1 MPTTTAEPMGPIRG
15 GARAVGRERSA
26 KARALSRARFPGEHP
41 AGGGRA
47 VGVPRRRAEPGGR
60 PSPGLFIHKPLFDR
74 QPYEETVDHRYV
86 PPVYR
91 HRLLNVLAT
100 AFA

>member
-1 MPTTTAEPMGPIRG
+1 
-15 GARAVGRERSA
+15 
-26 KARALSRARFPGEHP
+26 
-41 AGGGRA
+41 